1 MSNILLV
8 DAYGLFIRHYSAN
21 PSISSNGYHVGGVV
35 GFLKAL
41 QYAVQ
46 KHFASKVYVVWEGG
60 GSGFRRSLLST
71 YKDKRRPLRMNQYY
85 EEPIDDTYASRNRQI
100 LLLLKLLK
108 STPFCQLYVPDC
120 EADDIIAYLCQYV
133 HPKESKIILSS
144 DKDFYQL
151 LDENTKISTTIRKK
165 LIGCDDVRE
174 EFGISFKNFALA
186 KAIVGDRSD
195 KIDGVKGAGFKTL
208 AKRFPILTGD
218 DDVLLED
225 LFDYARQMSESKIIL
240 YRRILEERDLITRNW
255 KLVYLN
261 TASLTNQQ
269 ISRTNELL
277 QNFTPKSNKFDFMRA
292 IIECGLNQFDV
303 DGFFFP
309 MKTIRW

>member
-41 QYAVQ
+41 QYAIQ
-46 KHFASKVYVVWEGG
+46 KHFASKVYIVWEGG
-60 GSGFRRSLLST
+60 GSGFRRSLLSS
-71 YKDKRRPLRMNQYY
+71 YKDKRRPIRMNQYY
-85 EEPIDDTYASRNRQI
+85 EEAIDDTYESRNRQI
-100 LLLLKLLK
+100 LTLLKLLK
-108 STPFCQLYVPDC
+108 YAPFCQLYVPDC
-120 EADDIIAYLCQYV
+120 EADDIIAYLCKYSHQN
-133 HPKESKIILSS
+133 ENKIILSS
-144 DKDFYQL
+144 DKDYYQL
-151 LDENTKISTTIRKK
+151 LDEKTFISTTIRKK
-165 LIGCDDVRE
+165 LIGSADVKE
-174 EFGISFKNFALA
+174 EFGISYRNFALA

-208 AKRFPILTGD
+208 AKRFPALVND
-218 DDVLLED
+218 EDVLLEE

-240 YRRILEERDLITRNW
+240 YRRILEGRDLIARNW
-255 KLVYLN
+255 KLVHLD
-261 TASLTNQQ
+261 TASLTSQQ
-269 ISRTNELL
+269 ISRTDELL
-277 QNFTPKSNKFDFMRA
+277 QNFTPRNNKFDFLRA
-292 IIECGLNQFDV
+292 IIECGLNNFDV